1 MIKTFL
7 SILVLLVFYQML
19 FGETFIKLS
28 EPKLKG
34 KMSLEEALLKRRS
47 VREFAT
53 TPLTL
58 QEVSQLLWAAQGITS
73 PWGGRTAPS
82 AGALYPLEIYLV
94 AGQVK
99 DLPSGIY
106 KYQPKDHSL
115 LRISEGDKREEIWKA
130 ALKQP
135 WVKNAPVIFIFTA
148 VYQRTTQKYG
158 ERGIRYVHIETGH
171 AAQNLLLQAVALDLV
186 GVPVG
191 AFYDEV
197 LKKTLNIKEDPL
209 YIVPIGKKK

>member
-1 MIKTFL
+1 
-7 SILVLLVFYQML
+7 ML
-19 FGETFIKLS
+19 FGETLIKLS
-28 EPKLKG
+28 DPKLKG
-34 KMSLEEALLKRRS
+34 NISLEEALSKRRS

-99 DLPSGIY
+99 NLPSGIY

-115 LRISEGDKREEIWKA
+115 LRISEGDKREEVWKA

-209 YIVPIGKKK
+209 YIISIGKKK

>member
-1 MIKTFL
+1 MKIFILFALFL
-7 SILVLLVFYQML
+7 LVLYQML
-19 FGETFIKLS
+19 FGETLIKLS
-28 EPKLKG
+28 DPKLKG
-34 KMSLEEALLKRRS
+34 NISLEEALSKRRS

-99 DLPSGIY
+99 NLPSGIY

-115 LRISEGDKREEIWKA
+115 LRISEGDKREEVWKA

-209 YIVPIGKKK
+209 YIISIGKKK